1 MNRKRAFT
9 LVELLVVIAI
19 IGILI
24 GLLLPAVQSARE
36 AARRLQ
42 CQNNLKQIGL
52 AALSHES
59 ANGFFPT
66 GGWGWTWVGQPDRGF
81 GRRQPGGW
89 PYSLLPYIEQQTLY
103 NLPSSTDAQTFDTQ
117 LAQVLSTP
125 LTTFH
130 CPSRRPAKAYYYD
143 QRPIRNFHSQS
154 NVPATIAR
162 GDYAANGGSCSA
174 NGVANGGPS
183 SLADGDAS
191 PSSYESDGVV
201 YERSEIRMA
210 AIRDGTTNTYF
221 VGERYINPDCYE
233 TGDDDADDQNL
244 YIGADQDT
252 LRWTYYDPSDPNGSP
267 GYRPSQDRAGSS
279 TPGEAFGSAHAAGFN
294 MVFCDG
300 SVQCIPYSIDRMV
313 HRHLG
318 SRNDGQVTPQS
329 W

>member
-1 MNRKRAFT
+1 MHNRHGFT

-52 AALSHES
+52 AAMSHES

-66 GGWGWTWVGQPDRGF
+66 GGWGWRWAGQPDRGF

-89 PYSLLPYIEQQTLY
+89 PYSLLPYLEQQTLY
-103 NLPSSTDAQTFDTQ
+103 NLPSSSDAAQFDTQ
-117 LAQVLSTP
+117 LAQMLSTP
-125 LTTFH
+125 LAAFH
-130 CPSRRPAKAYYYD
+130 CPSRRAAEAYPYD
-143 QRPIRNFHSQS
+143 RREIRNFHSQG

-162 GDYAANGGSCSA
+162 GDYAANGGS
-174 NGVANGGPS
+174 NGAHGVEGPD
-183 SLADGDAS
+183 SLAAGDAS
-191 PSSYESDGVV
+191 PSTYEANGVV
-201 YERSEIRMA
+201 YEQSEVPVA

-221 VGERYINPDCYE
+221 VGERYLDPDEYE
-233 TGDDDADDQNL
+233 TTGGSADDQYL
-244 YIGADQDT
+244 YVGADQDT
-252 LRWTYYDPSDPNGSP
+252 LRWTYYNPDDEEGSLA
-267 GYRPSQDRAGSS
+267 YRPTQDRAGASAGS
-279 TPGEAFGSAHAAGFN
+279 AFGSAHAGGFN

-300 SVQCIPYSIDRMV
+300 SVQFIPYSIDRVV

-318 SRNDGQVTPQS
+318 SRNDGQVTPQN